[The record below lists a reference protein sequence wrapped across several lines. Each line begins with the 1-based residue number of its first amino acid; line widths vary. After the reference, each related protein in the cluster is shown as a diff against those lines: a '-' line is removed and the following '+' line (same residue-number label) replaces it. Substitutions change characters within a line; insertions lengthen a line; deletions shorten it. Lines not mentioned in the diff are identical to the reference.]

1 MRVRYGIRFWM
12 ILILRRCGIGRGE
25 LGVETFVATT
35 GRVYPKEMKAAPL
48 LRRWVQ
54 RLRASGVEFAMGHRW
69 TGLRAGVGWQVEFL
83 VGGEKKVCEADAVV
97 MALGG
102 GTWPETGSDG
112 GWVSV
117 FEEMGIAVAPL
128 VPSNCGWEVGW
139 ASAVLA
145 QAEGKPL
152 KNITIRAG
160 ETVASGELMVTRYG
174 LEGGAIYQL
183 GPTLRGMKDPE
194 IVIDFKPTH
203 TVEQLVKKLGSCQE
217 NYLGE
222 ARARW
227 RLGEATMAILGN
239 QDGAGLVRS
248 AEQLARVVKGCVV
261 KLTGPRSLAEAISS
275 AGGVSWS
282 ELDDSLMLKRCPGV
296 FLAGEMIDWD
306 APTGGYLIQGCF
318 ATGTRAGEGAGE
330 YVER

>member
-1 MRVRYGIRFWM
+1 
-12 ILILRRCGIGRGE
+12 
-25 LGVETFVATT
+25 
-35 GRVYPKEMKAAPL
+35 
-48 LRRWVQ
+48 
-54 RLRASGVEFAMGHRW
+54 MGHRW
-69 TGLRAGVGWQVEFL
+69 TGLKMGARWQVEFL
-83 VGGEKKVCEADAVV
+83 VGGERKVCEADAVV

-117 FEEMGIAVAPL
+117 FEKMGIAVAPL
-128 VPSNCGWEVGW
+128 VSSNCGWEVGW
-139 ASAVLA
+139 AGAVLA
-145 QAEGKPL
+145 EAEGKPL

-160 ETVASGELMVTRYG
+160 EMVASGELMVTCYG

-227 RLGEATMAILGN
+227 RLGEAAMAILGKQN
-239 QDGAGLVRS
+239 GAGLVKS

-261 KLTGPRSLAEAISS
+261 KLMGPRPLAEAISS

-282 ELDDSLMLKRCPGV
+282 ELDDSLMVKRCPGV

-318 ATGTRAGEGAGE
+318 ATGTRAGEGASKYLG
-330 YVER
+330 VVRGRDA